1 MSWCFLRSMLSDIQE
16 DLKNLVQDFNV
27 VFTGDV
33 KEVSR

>member
-1 MSWCFLRSMLSDIQE
+1 MLSDIKE

>member
-1 MSWCFLRSMLSDIQE
+1 MLSDIKE

-33 KEVSR
+33 KEVPR

>member
-1 MSWCFLRSMLSDIQE
+1 MLTDIRE
-16 DLKNLVQDFNV
+16 DLRELVQDFNV